1 MRTALLELPWALR
14 FGWKLGLNDFKMA
27 HRRSKLGQA
36 WSTIGV
42 AIRIVAIGFVFGLFL
57 TQDRS
62 QYFHHVATGILAW
75 TFISAALTSGGSAFI
90 DGRNFINGMATP
102 KFGFPI
108 RTSIREALLVL
119 QNLIIVPFMYVFAPR
134 EPGWALLLF
143 PIGLILC
150 LLSVIGLSA
159 ILAVLVARFP
169 DFAPLNNSAIGV
181 LFFVTP
187 VIWEPSAVESQLA
200 HLLLGLNPFYHL
212 LQVMRLPLMSSW
224 PTDINWLLSGVSAL
238 VFPLVGL
245 WLVARNRDRIG
256 FWV

>member
-1 MRTALLELPWALR
+1 MRTALAELPWALR
-14 FGWKLGLNDFKMA
+14 FGWQLGANDFKMA
-27 HRRSKLGQA
+27 NQRSKLGQA

-42 AIRIVAIGFVFGLFL
+42 AIRIIAIGFVFGLFL

-75 TFISAALTSGGSAFI
+75 TFISTALTSGSTAFI
-90 DGRNFINGMATP
+90 DGRNYINGMATP
-102 KFGFPI
+102 KFGFAV
-108 RTSIREALLVL
+108 RCTVREGLLVL
-119 QNLIIVPFMYVFAPR
+119 QNLVIVPFMYLLAPR
-134 EPGWALLLF
+134 ELSWSLLLF
-143 PIGLILC
+143 PIGLLLC
-150 LLSVIGLSA
+150 VLSVIGLSA

-169 DFAPLNNSAIGV
+169 DFAPLSSSAIGV

-212 LQVMRLPLMSSW
+212 LQVIRLPLMSSW
-224 PTDINWLLSGVSAL
+224 PTDINWLLASLSA
-238 VFPLVGL
+238 VIMPLIGL
-245 WLVARNRDRIG
+245 WLVGRNRNRIG

>member
-1 MRTALLELPWALR
+1 MRAAILELPWALR
-14 FGWKLGLNDFKMA
+14 FGWQLGLNDFKMA
-27 HRRSKLGQA
+27 NRRSKLGQA

-42 AIRIVAIGFVFGLFL
+42 AIRIIAIGFVFGLFL

-75 TFISAALTSGGSAFI
+75 TFISVALTSGGTAFT
-90 DGRNFINGMATP
+90 DGRNYINGMATP

-108 RTSIREALLVL
+108 RTAVRETLLVL
-119 QNLIIVPFMYVFAPR
+119 QNLIIVPFMYLFAPR
-134 EPGWALLLF
+134 EVNWSLLLF
-143 PIGLILC
+143 PIGLALC

-159 ILAVLVARFP
+159 ILAVMVARFP
-169 DFAPLNNSAIGV
+169 DFAPLSNSAIGV

-187 VIWEPSAVESQLA
+187 VIWEPDAVESQLA

-212 LQVMRLPLMSSW
+212 LQVMRLPLMSSL
-224 PTDINWLLSGVSAL
+224 PTDINWLLAGLSAVVL
-238 VFPLVGL
+238 PVIGL
-245 WLVARNRDRIG
+245 WLVSRYRHRIG

>member
-14 FGWKLGLNDFKMA
+14 FGWQLGLNDFKMA

-42 AIRIVAIGFVFGLFL
+42 AIRIIAIGFVFGLFL

-75 TFISAALTSGGSAFI
+75 TFISASLTSGGTAFI
-90 DGRNFINGMATP
+90 DGRNYLNGMASP

-108 RTSIREALLVL
+108 RTSMREALSVL
-119 QNLIIVPFMYVFAPR
+119 QNLVIVPFMYLFAPR
-134 EPGWALLLF
+134 EPSLALLLF
-143 PIGLILC
+143 PIGL
-150 LLSVIGLSA
+150 
-159 ILAVLVARFP
+159 VL
-169 DFAPLNNSAIGV
+169 APLNSSAIGV

-187 VIWEPSAVESQLA
+187 VSWEPNAVESQLA

-224 PTDINWLLSGVSAL
+224 PTDINWLLSGLSAV
-238 VFPLVGL
+238 VFPLAGL
-245 WLVARNRDRIG
+245 WLVSRNRHRIG